1 MIKKKVCMVGAF
13 ATGKSSLVR
22 QFAHGVFSERYHTTV
37 GVRVEK
43 KSLELDGTPVEFI
56 LWDLHGED
64 DFQTVRLSYL
74 KGAAGC
80 FYVVDGTRAETTDV
94 ALGLKARV
102 DEAYPGMPCVM
113 LLNKKDLIDSWE
125 LRPDDEHRLA
135 ATGAPVLATSAKTG
149 AQVDDA
155 FLTLARLVVAL

>member
-1 MIKKKVCMVGAF
+1 M
-13 ATGKSSLVR
+13 R

-43 KSLELDGTPVEFI
+43 KSLDVDGTPVEFI

-64 DFQTVRLSYL
+64 EFQSVRLSYL

-80 FYVVDGTRAETTDV
+80 FYVVDGTRAETTGV
-94 ALGLKARV
+94 ALGLKSRV
-102 DEAYPGMPCVM
+102 GEAHPGMPCVM
-113 LLNKKDLIDSWE
+113 LLNKQDLTASWE
-125 LRPDDEHRLA
+125 LRPDDESRLA
-135 ATGAPVLATSAKTG
+135 ATGAPLLRVSAKTG

-155 FLTLARLVVAL
+155 FLTLARLILAP